1 MKTRLKNSMKLY
13 RKSGFSVFGL
23 QGIPSIKEG
32 DDLGKIIV
40 ETASNQD
47 LSLEGGDIIVVAQKI
62 VSKSEGRIID
72 LREITPS
79 PFAKKI
85 AKHARKDPR
94 HIEVILNE
102 TKEIVKM
109 QGHHL
114 ITETYHGFVCANA
127 GVDKSNIEGT
137 RYISTLPRDSD
148 ASARVLRRRIKHLT
162 GADVAVIISDT
173 FGRPWRLGQ
182 TNVAIGISGMRPL
195 LDYRGRKDMYGRVLR
210 LTVMAVAD
218 ELASTG
224 ELVMRKS
231 DKTPVALIRG
241 YHYTKGKG
249 SIKEIIRPKGFD
261 LFR

>member
-1 MKTRLKNSMKLY
+1 MKTRIKNSVELY
-13 RKSGFSVFGL
+13 KTSMFSVFGL

-32 DDLGKIIV
+32 DDLGKIIA
-40 ETASNQD
+40 ETASNRD
-47 LSLEGGDIIVVAQKI
+47 LSLEDGDVIIVAQKI
-62 VSKSEGRIID
+62 ISKSEGRIVD

-85 AKHARKDPR
+85 ARHTRKDPR
-94 HIEVILNE
+94 RVEVILDE
-102 TKEIVKM
+102 TREIIKM
-109 QGHHL
+109 KGHHL

-127 GVDKSNIEGT
+127 GVDKSNIEGA

-148 ASARVLRRRIKHLT
+148 VSARIIRRRIKRLT

-173 FGRPWRLGQ
+173 FGRPWRIGQ
-182 TNVAIGISGMRPL
+182 TNLAIGIAGMRPL
-195 LDYRGRKDMYGRVLR
+195 LDHRGRKDMYGRVLR

-224 ELVMRKS
+224 ELVLRKS

-241 YHYTKGKG
+241 YRYTKGRG
-249 SIKEIIRPKGFD
+249 SVKEIIRPKELD